1 MTHRVDPN
9 QTSTAGALSDLT
21 HSLGRKGRASTPV
34 PGRRTDGN
42 YMPVRMRDGQRAKPG
57 VRCGC
62 SAPVLHRHELGSQRS
77 RSFQGQA
84 SASVPAPLR
93 STGQDLDV
101 ALHLNI
107 NVAQPAHYC
116 RTTRSSRS
124 VGGDVGAAMAKLIYP
139 SNVSL
144 DGCTED
150 ERGAFDWATPDDDV
164 FAFITNLM
172 RSADTYL
179 YGRRMYDTMAVWE
192 TDAAVAAQ
200 SDLMGD
206 FANVWQAADKVV
218 YSTTLAA
225 VSTANTR
232 LEPHFDPG
240 AVHDLKAAASSDLI
254 VGGPNLAAQALKAGL
269 VDECHLFIWPVVL
282 GGGKP
287 ALPTDTRAEPELLDE
302 GRFSNGV
309 VHLRYRPL

>member
-101 ALHLNI
+101 ALHLTI
-107 NVAQPAHYC
+107 NVAQP
-116 RTTRSSRS
+116 RPLLSDNK
-124 VGGDVGAAMAKLIYP
+124 VV
-139 SNVSL
+139 
-144 DGCTED
+144 E
-150 ERGAFDWATPDDDV
+150 
-164 FAFITNLM
+164 M
-172 RSADTYL
+172 R
-179 YGRRMYDTMAVWE
+179 RRPN
-192 TDAAVAAQ
+192 AQ
-200 SDLMGD
+200 SVLR
-206 FANVWQAADKVV
+206 A
-218 YSTTLAA
+218 SPRCA
-225 VSTANTR
+225 V
-232 LEPHFDPG
+232 
-240 AVHDLKAAASSDLI
+240 
-254 VGGPNLAAQALKAGL
+254 
-269 VDECHLFIWPVVL
+269 
-282 GGGKP
+282 
-287 ALPTDTRAEPELLDE
+287 
-302 GRFSNGV
+302 
-309 VHLRYRPL
+309 